1 MMRLKTVWGNR
12 RVRESVR
19 DGWHS
24 QGNVEVSSSHVRP
37 VRVVAAFLTMWA
49 WTTGLLTVLAA
60 ITSGFGLAFHAG
72 ASLVYLVLFGI
83 PAGAVMYE
91 MEKRSL
97 IAYVVTALVTSVP
110 MLLISLS
117 LGSWATACIALA
129 FAASGGVISYGIVE
143 RL

>member
-1 MMRLKTVWGNR
+1 MKCLKTAWGNR
-12 RVRESVR
+12 RVSESVR

-49 WTTGLLTVLAA
+49 WTTGWLTVLAA
-60 ITSGFGLAFHAG
+60 ITWGFGPGFHAG

-91 MEKRSL
+91 MEKRSP
-97 IAYVVTALVTSVP
+97 IAYVVTALVAGDRHHALWRSV
-110 MLLISLS
+110 LS
-117 LGSWATACIALA
+117 
-129 FAASGGVISYGIVE
+129 
-143 RL
+143 RP